1 VVFFFLTLSAMKILM
16 VCLGNICRSPLAE
29 GILRQKS
36 ALRNIKI
43 TIDSCGTSDYHIG
56 EAPDKRSQANAL
68 KNGVDISGLRARQ
81 FSRDDFENFDLIL
94 TMDQSNFN
102 NVIALARSDSQR
114 QKVKMILNI
123 SHPGSNRAV
132 PDPYFGGP
140 DGFQEVFNLLDQ
152 ACEKILDNF
161 EKRQ

>member
-1 VVFFFLTLSAMKILM
+1 MKILM

-29 GILRQKS
+29 GILRQK
-36 ALRNIKI
+36 ADMRNIKI
-43 TIDSCGTSDYHIG
+43 EIDSCGTSDYHIG

-81 FSRDDFENFDLIL
+81 FSRDDFEKFDLIL

-102 NVIALARSDSQR
+102 NVIALARHESQR
-114 QKVKMILNI
+114 QKVQMILNLTN
-123 SHPGSNRAV
+123 PGSNRAV

-140 DGFQEVFNLLDQ
+140 DGFQEVFNLLDN

>member
-1 VVFFFLTLSAMKILM
+1 M

-43 TIDSCGTSDYHIG
+43 VVDSCGTSDYHIDK
-56 EAPDKRSQANAL
+56 APDKRSQANAL
-68 KNGVDISGLRARQ
+68 KNGVDISALRARQ

-94 TMDQSNFN
+94 TMDQSNYN
-102 NVIALARSDSQR
+102 NVVAMARNDSQR
-114 QKVKMILNI
+114 QKVQMILNLPY
-123 SHPGSNRAV
+123 PGSNRAV

-140 DGFQEVFNLLDQ
+140 DGFQEVFNLLNQ
-152 ACEKILDNF
+152 ACDKILDNL
-161 EKRQ
+161 EKR